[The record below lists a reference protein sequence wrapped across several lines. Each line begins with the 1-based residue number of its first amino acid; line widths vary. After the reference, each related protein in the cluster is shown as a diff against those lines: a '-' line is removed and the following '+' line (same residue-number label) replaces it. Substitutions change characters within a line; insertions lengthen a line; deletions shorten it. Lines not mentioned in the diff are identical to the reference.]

1 MDKEEKILRYVATAG
16 FAVKAEAPVGG
27 HEYELAGIFIARTSE
42 LGERIWENI

>member
-27 HEYELAGIFIARTSE
+27 HEYELGRNF
-42 LGERIWENI
+42 L